1 MPASPKHKLLFM
13 YFLEANE
20 KEDQFKN
27 ENYGSSE
34 NKKDEFDYS
43 NDLDCLDQ
51 TELQQSIAEKFD
63 VPSEDLSFK
72 KQLSISHESMMNALL
87 NEVKAIDFASKANLD
102 QGEQISLRHFHVIV
116 NDEVQQI
123 AKERKWG
130 LCIHNQVVKIYNGEY
145 WAEVPYEELK
155 KFLGTAALNMGVEP
169 FLARHYSFMDALGK
183 QFSSSSYLGKPE
195 KKKDEITINL
205 GNGTFVISPIE
216 RRLREYR
223 AEDFMTYKLP
233 FNYVADVDAHHFKK
247 YLNEVLPEVEA
258 QMVLAEFIAYVL
270 VPNQVLALEKALVL
284 YGDGA
289 NGKSVFFSIICALLG
304 NENVSN
310 YGLES
315 LTNSS
320 GYHRAKL
327 GSYLLNYASEI
338 SPSMNSTIFKQLVS
352 GEPVEAR
359 LPYKDPF
366 VLRDYARFI
375 FNTNHLP
382 KDVEQNEAFFRRFLL
397 VHFGITIPED
407 RRDPNLAKKIISNE
421 LPGIFNWVLEGL
433 DRLLENKNF
442 TKSVSIDNAL
452 ADYKRKSDS
461 VHLFLDD
468 VGYVKSVEKE
478 IFVQSIYLEYKDY
491 CSEFGYRSCSLKVFT
506 ERLRTIGFTI
516 RRITKGNVVNIS
528 K

>member
-1 MPASPKHKLLFM
+1 MPFKEFIEEDGHSK
-13 YFLEANE
+13 NE
-20 KEDQFKN
+20 KN
-27 ENYGSSE
+27 GTSE
-34 NKKDEFDYS
+34 NMKNGSDPI
-43 NDLDCLDQ
+43 NDWDSKNQ
-51 TELQQSIAEKFD
+51 SELQHSIAEKYD
-63 VPSEDLSFK
+63 IPPEDILFE
-72 KQLSISHESMMNALL
+72 KQLSISHKSVMDALL
-87 NEVKAIDFASKANLD
+87 NEISPINFASKASLED
-102 QGEQISLRHFHVIV
+102 GEQITQRHLHVIV
-116 NDEVQQI
+116 NDEVQKI

-130 LCIHNQVVKIYNGEY
+130 LCTHNQVVNIYNGEY

-169 FLARHYSFMDALGK
+169 FLAMHYSFKDALGK
-183 QFSSSSYLGKPE
+183 QFNSSSYLGKPE
-195 KKKDEITINL
+195 KRKDEITINL
-205 GNGTFVISPIE
+205 GNGTFVISPSE
-216 RRLREYR
+216 RRLRDYR
-223 AEDFMTYKLP
+223 AEDFMKYKLP
-233 FNYVADVDAHHFKK
+233 FDYVADAEANQFKK
-247 YLNEVLPEVEA
+247 YLNEVLPESES

-270 VPNQVLALEKALVL
+270 VPNRVLALEKALVL

-327 GSYLLNYASEI
+327 GSCLLNYASEI

-366 VLRDYARFI
+366 VLRDYARFM
-375 FNTNHLP
+375 FNTNNLP
-382 KDVEQNEAFFRRFLL
+382 RDVEQNEAFFRRFLL

-407 RRDPNLAKKIISNE
+407 RRDPELAKRIISNE

-433 DRLLENKNF
+433 DRLLKNKKF
-442 TKSVSIDNAL
+442 TNSVSIDNAL
-452 ADYKRKSDS
+452 LDYRRKSDS

-468 VGYVKSVEKE
+468 KAYVKSVEKE
-478 IFVQSIYLEYKDY
+478 VFVQIIYLEYKEY
-491 CSEFGYRSCSLKVFT
+491 CSEFGYKSCSLKVFT
-506 ERLRTIGFTI
+506 ERLRTIGFSI